1 MNPNFN
7 PADYWQGVRQRF
19 DEVVKPR
26 LTAEAV
32 YGDIEGIEKKSHGEW
47 IAKCPLPGHEDSS
60 PSFRVNPQTL
70 KFHCF
75 GCGCGGDAVRFAQVS
90 KQISVKEAFSEL
102 ARKAGVHPDTIM
114 SSRANT
120 TDKIVRPSEPAAEV
134 ANIRKQGLEQEAK
147 IEAER
152 WAAIH
157 AELQGLPHR
166 IRMLEHATNRFAAMH
181 SIRLREL
188 DRVQSVGRMVANLIA
203 EQNEKEIANGKAVR
217 AINVKLPGNL
227 QADCTYTSHYENK
240 SIKRIDE
247 HITVSKLNPG
257 SAQKEIISEQKWQFL
272 PDSGWKDQLAIA
284 TQQGE
289 QTKTRTLKIPENPVD
304 ALRIYAAKCVE
315 TKESLVTMDQAIT
328 KHLATEIAKLEGMM
342 LKLPA
347 AELRKVEGAIR
358 AHTEQ
363 PPTIQNAI
371 IKFPGGHEVQI
382 KHEASLDK
390 DGRVTGISETISS
403 KNAPECTKVINV
415 PSQASSDKDRLY
427 ALASEV
433 ATAFQENSNSQS
445 GIANTARNYLE
456 HRSVKSQSLSQWR
469 IGVAENSVI
478 ESGIK
483 YRGWSIEDLHKIG
496 VMAKTTSGEYRCPM
510 AGRIIFPIEDEQG
523 RVCGFAGRIIGDSK
537 DAKEPKYINSH
548 ETEIFSKKDL
558 LYGLI
563 HAKDEMVRE
572 KEAIVVEGYFDA
584 IALHQHGIKNTVA
597 TMGTALNEKHA
608 TKLAGLAPDLAIA
621 YDPDAAG
628 FKAAGRAAE
637 IATKEMRVRRVDL
650 PEGMDPDEV
659 VRSLGAVRLAQQISA
674 PEPVP
679 RPNIKDFPLEIG
691 E

>member
-47 IAKCPLPGHEDSS
+47 ISKCPLPGHEDSS

-75 GCGCGGDAVRFAQVS
+75 GCGCGGDAVRFAQLS
-90 KQISVKEAFSEL
+90 KQVSVKEAFSEL
-102 ARKAGVHPDTIM
+102 ARKAGVHPDTVLSNRA
-114 SSRANT
+114 SS

-134 ANIRKQGLEQEAK
+134 ANIRKQGLAQEAK
-147 IEAER
+147 VEAER

-166 IRMLEHATNRFAAMH
+166 IRMLEHATDRFTAMH

-188 DRVQSVGRMVANLIA
+188 DRVQGVGRMVANIIA
-203 EQNEKEIANGKAVR
+203 EQNEKEITNGKAVR
-217 AINVKLPGNL
+217 AINVKLPGGL

-240 SIKRIDE
+240 TIKRIDE
-247 HITVSKLNPG
+247 HITVSKID
-257 SAQKEIISEQKWQFL
+257 SSSTQKEVISEQKWQFS
-272 PDSGWKDQLAIA
+272 PDFGWKDRRTLPS
-284 TQQGE
+284 QQRE
-289 QTKTRTLKIPENPVD
+289 QAKTRTIEVPENPVD
-304 ALRIYAAKCVE
+304 ALRLYAAKCAE
-315 TKESLVTMDQAIT
+315 TKESLIEMDKAIT
-328 KHLATEIAKLEGMM
+328 KHLATEIAKIEGMM

-347 AELRKVEGAIR
+347 VELRKVEEAIR

-363 PPTIQNAI
+363 TPKVQNAI

-390 DGRVTGISETISS
+390 NGRVVGISENISGTNLQDS
-403 KNAPECTKVINV
+403 TKSIEIQN
-415 PSQASSDKDRLY
+415 QASGHKDCMY
-427 ALASEV
+427 ALASDV
-433 ATAFQENSNSQS
+433 ATAFQENLKSTSD
-445 GIANTARNYLE
+445 IANSARNYLE
-456 HRSVKSQSLSQWR
+456 QRGVNSESMSQWR
-469 IGVAENSVI
+469 IGVADNSVI
-478 ESGIK
+478 ASGIK
-483 YRGWSIEDLHKIG
+483 DHGWSMEDLHKIG

-510 AGRIIFPIEDEQG
+510 AGRIIFPIEDEHR
-523 RVCGFAGRIIGDSK
+523 RVCGFAGRIIGDGK
-537 DAKEPKYINSH
+537 EAKEPKYINSP

-558 LYGLI
+558 LYGLN

-584 IALHQHGIKNTVA
+584 IAMHQHGIKNAVA

-628 FKAAGRAAE
+628 FKAAGRATE
-637 IATKEMRVRRVDL
+637 IAGREMRVRRVEL
-650 PEGMDPDEV
+650 PEGMDPDEA
-659 VRSLGAVRLAQQISA
+659 VRSGTNTISRTLSTTSRSS
-674 PEPVP
+674 P
-679 RPNIKDFPLEIG
+679 DQSLEIDR
-691 E
+691 